1 LGKDL
6 EVELE
11 DEAHTKLS
19 NMADDIGVSL
29 QKMCK
34 YILEEFTYQGKV
46 YGGAWPEGPGKR
58 IIIDFPKYSSRV
70 LKIKENEL
78 GGK

>member
-1 LGKDL
+1 MMKMGNL
-6 EVELE
+6 ELQLE
-11 DEAHTKLS
+11 DEAQSKLL

-70 LKIKENEL
+70 IKLKESEL
-78 GGK
+78 K

>member
-1 LGKDL
+1 MGKDL
-6 EVELE
+6 EVKLE
-11 DEAHTKLS
+11 DEEHTKLS

-70 LKIKENEL
+70 IKLKESEL
-78 GGK
+78 K

>member
-1 LGKDL
+1 MGKDL

>member
-1 LGKDL
+1 MGKDL

-11 DEAHTKLS
+11 DEEHTKLS

-70 LKIKENEL
+70 IKLKESEL
-78 GGK
+78 K